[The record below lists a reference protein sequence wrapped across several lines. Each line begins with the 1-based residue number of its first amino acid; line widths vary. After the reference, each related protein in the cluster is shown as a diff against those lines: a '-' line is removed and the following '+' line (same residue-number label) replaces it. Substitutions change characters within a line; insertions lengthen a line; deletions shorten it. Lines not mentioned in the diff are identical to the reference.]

1 MKSEP
6 RFVGIIGH
14 HIAHTLSPAMHTA
27 AFRDLHLPFAY
38 GVFDV
43 TPEFLPALVASLR
56 KHGCAGANVTIPH
69 KQNVIPLLDEIQEDA
84 AALGAV
90 NTIVNR
96 NGRLIGYNTD
106 ISGVKYS
113 LDPVKEKIR
122 SASVL
127 ILGAGGGA
135 RAAVYTV
142 SKFFSPRNVRLHNR
156 SAIRADKIVVD
167 FKKSF
172 PGVAYENI
180 SSPERLRSALAESAL
195 VVNTTS
201 LGMSPDID
209 ALPLPGT
216 ISFSNQQIIFDIIYN
231 PIETALLRRA
241 KMQGAQTIN
250 GVEMFVHQGADA
262 FELWTGKT
270 FPVDRALEVVTRALT
285 T

>member
-27 AFRDLHLPFAY
+27 AFRALHLPFAY

-56 KHGCAGANVTIPH
+56 KLGCAGANVTIPH

-96 NGRLIGYNTD
+96 NGKLIGYNTD
-106 ISGVKYS
+106 IFGVKYS
-113 LDPVKEKIR
+113 LDPVREKIR
-122 SASVL
+122 NASIL

-135 RAAVYTV
+135 RAAVYAV

-156 SAIRADKIVVD
+156 SANRADKIVLD
-167 FKKSF
+167 FQKSF
-172 PGVAYENI
+172 PKVVYENI
-180 SSPERLRSALAESAL
+180 SNSERLASALAESAL

-209 ALPLPGT
+209 ALPLPAT
-216 ISFSNQQIIFDIIYN
+216 IPFSNQQIIFDIIYN
-231 PIETALLRRA
+231 PVETALLRRA
-241 KMQGAQTIN
+241 KLHGALTIN
-250 GVEMFVHQGADA
+250 GVEMFVHQGAHA

-270 FPVDRALEVVTRALT
+270 FPVDRALEVVTRALST
-285 T
+285 